1 MTVRASAVLVVTLVL
16 TASAAVA
23 QTVGFDDQ
31 IDRCEALAS
40 VSACD
45 PGDGYLVVGPV
56 AECGNNLACVEA
68 AWEAIGAEVD
78 AVGGGVCGQGHEDG
92 GTAYL
97 CALPDG
103 TLIEVEDPPPPP
115 APEEISCPAPDQPTI
130 GHDPYVDGL
139 TGLMTYLWA
148 SPHAPKTSTGVIRG
162 YPVSCT
168 ITAEHWE
175 FNTGDGGHY
184 TSGTPGG
191 PHPDHA
197 AEHMYETKGDYTVT
211 VTVRWRQETNY
222 GGKPPVQ
229 ASASKPYKVAE
240 IRSVIVDVS

>member
-1 MTVRASAVLVVTLVL
+1 MIAASLALVAALFAQVGDETKPEELETDEICVQYASA
-16 TASAAVA
+16 
-23 QTVGFDDQ
+23 
-31 IDRCEALAS
+31 
-40 VSACD
+40 SAC
-45 PGDGYLVVGPV
+45 GMDGYLTVGPV
-56 AECGNNLACVEA
+56 ATCGTNLACVAA
-68 AWEAIGAEVD
+68 AWDAIGADVD
-78 AVGGGVCGQGHEDG
+78 PIGGGVCGQGHEDG

-103 TLIEVEDPPPPP
+103 TLVAVDDPPPPP
-115 APEEISCPAPDQPTI
+115 TPEEISCPEPDQPSI

-168 ITAEHWE
+168 ITAEEWVFE
-175 FNTGDGGHY
+175 TGDGGRY
-184 TSGTPGG
+184 TSGSPGG

-197 AEHMYETKGDYTVT
+197 AAHMYETKGDYTLT

-222 GGKPPVQ
+222 GGKPPVR
-229 ASASKPYKVAE
+229 ASASKAYKVAE